1 MTGTHGP
8 ANPGRVHKNAL
19 APRSSRDSP
28 AQSSNADDSG
38 KHPRTSRDSPEWR
51 RGGGGPPRHPRNA
64 HATSEPAGSTK
75 ETSRSPKAAK
85 SVLDAIGVTV
95 LLGTAAVMNAGL
107 FQAVKEN
114 RAEHDAWGPRWVA
127 DHYGDCLDV
136 RHGLQRTLLG
146 VRPHDTKAVRRM
158 QDGETS
164 NEQVDA
170 WLKELGCSP
179 LPQAAY
185 RHRKGE

>member
-1 MTGTHGP
+1 M
-8 ANPGRVHKNAL
+8 
-19 APRSSRDSP
+19 AP
-28 AQSSNADDSG
+28 
-38 KHPRTSRDSPEWR
+38 
-51 RGGGGPPRHPRNA
+51 PP
-64 HATSEPAGSTK
+64 TTDTAGNT
-75 ETSRSPKAAK
+75 EGTSRSPRMTKRVPA
-85 SVLDAIGVTV
+85 AIGVTV

-114 RAEHDAWGPRWVA
+114 RAEHDAWGPRRVA

-146 VRPHDTKAVRRM
+146 ARPHDTKAVRRM